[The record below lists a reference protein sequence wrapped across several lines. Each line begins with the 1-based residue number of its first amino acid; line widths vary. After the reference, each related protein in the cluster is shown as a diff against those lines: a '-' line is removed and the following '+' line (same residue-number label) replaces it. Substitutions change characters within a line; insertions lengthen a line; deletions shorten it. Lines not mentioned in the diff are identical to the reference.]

1 MYCYAAFPSL
11 LATKHTPKLEV
22 LDEIYTIC
30 SVTRY
35 AAEPYGRILQGSEQ
49 NWLHGQSNKNTGV
62 LCAGQETE
70 KKHQKKAGN
79 VPPPKWPFKRF

>member
-1 MYCYAAFPSL
+1 MLHSSPSF
-11 LATKHTPKLEV
+11 ATKHTPKLEV

-35 AAEPYGRILQGSEQ
+35 AGEPYGRILQGSEQ
-49 NWLHGQSNKNTGV
+49 NWLHGQSKKNTGV

-70 KKHQKKAGN
+70 KKTPKKSGKRS
-79 VPPPKWPFKRF
+79 PPK